1 MAGALLSPLKS
12 YRQYSI
18 HQFPF
23 ILQAGWRDRGT
34 VRTKRSAP
42 KHQTIMLA
50 RARTQSLRSVF
61 QPTNQQA
68 TVPPTDPDDVTRKQ
82 IADEAIFVVFLYD
95 F

>member
-1 MAGALLSPLKS
+1 MS
-12 YRQYSI
+12 
-18 HQFPF
+18 
-23 ILQAGWRDRGT
+23 
-34 VRTKRSAP
+34 
-42 KHQTIMLA
+42 A